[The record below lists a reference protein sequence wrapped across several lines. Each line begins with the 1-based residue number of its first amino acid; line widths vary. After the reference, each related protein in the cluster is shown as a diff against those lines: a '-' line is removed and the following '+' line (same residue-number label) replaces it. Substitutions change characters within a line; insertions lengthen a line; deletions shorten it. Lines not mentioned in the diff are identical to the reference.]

1 MKGRK
6 IIMWIIGVIVLVIAI
21 LLIWFNIPGSP
32 LKSKFNLIIKESLRE
47 NNLEYSAIGNE
58 IYTEEDIKN
67 LPISVQKFFR
77 YSGLIGKQKIYN
89 VHVVYGETDF
99 KLSQDKPMLK
109 IKYEHYNLLNDLDR
123 IASIQTS
130 MMGIPFEGLDNYT
143 NSIGS
148 MTGMLAKS
156 VTLFDVTGKEMDIS
170 SLVTCLSEMIFLPT
184 VALQEYVVWESID
197 QNTAKATVTYN
208 GNTVSAVFKFK
219 DDGEMLS
226 AETDDRYMDEGNGKS
241 SKQKWIVEA
250 SEYIEENGIKHPS
263 KAKAIW
269 KLDTGDYTYFDGKDI
284 KIKYNVNE

>member
-1 MKGRK
+1 
-6 IIMWIIGVIVLVIAI
+6 MWIIGIIIVVIAI

-32 LKSKFNLIIKESLRE
+32 LKSKFNLIVKESLSE

-58 IYTEEDIKN
+58 VYTEEEIKN
-67 LPISVQKFFR
+67 LPISVQNFFR

-123 IASIQTS
+123 IASIHTS

-208 GNTVSAVFKFK
+208 KNTVSAIFKFK
-219 DDGEMLS
+219 DNGEMLS